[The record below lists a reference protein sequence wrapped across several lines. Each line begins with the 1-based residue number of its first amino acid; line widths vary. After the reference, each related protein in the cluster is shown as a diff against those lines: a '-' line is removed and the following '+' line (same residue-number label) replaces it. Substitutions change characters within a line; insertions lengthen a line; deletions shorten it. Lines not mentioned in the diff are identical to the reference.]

1 VLQCVVAV
9 CHSVLQCVAVCSC
22 SVLQCV
28 AAGQKLSDEWHP
40 SSSVLQCVVA
50 MCCWRLLQY
59 VSVCCCSVLQ
69 CAAAGQE
76 LSDGWHPSINVQ
88 YVSVCCCS
96 VLQCAAAGQELSD
109 GWHPSTNV
117 LQCVVKMCCCSVLQC
132 VAVRKELSDECH
144 PSRSIHHVFFLCV
157 RVFIKDETHQ
167 ETCQLNDIEI
177 AARKLTRRLG
187 PLANPPSTQCVT
199 ACCRVSQCLAL
210 HLFRV
215 HKRHVRWGGTS
226 GPKLNVL
233 IRDKISFVGVTH

>member
-1 VLQCVVAV
+1 MC
-9 CHSVLQCVAVCSC
+9 CCSVLQRVAVCSC

-40 SSSVLQCVVA
+40 SSRVLQCVVA

-59 VSVCCCSVLQ
+59 VL
-69 CAAAGQE
+69 
-76 LSDGWHPSINVQ
+76 
-88 YVSVCCCS
+88 VCCCS

>member
-40 SSSVLQCVVA
+40 SSSLLQCVVA
-50 MCCWRLLQY
+50 MCCWSLL
-59 VSVCCCSVLQ
+59 
-69 CAAAGQE
+69 
-76 LSDGWHPSINVQ
+76 Q